1 MATPLFLFY
10 MFKGVT
16 AFVVLFH
23 SVLLM
28 AQQPGNISFTVSM
41 PAPATHIF
49 HVVMQCKG
57 VRKDTVEFKM
67 PMWMPG
73 YYQIMNYPDKLSQF
87 AATSSTGKELTWH
100 KSGINSWKVETRG
113 NDAFNIS
120 YDILADRSFVATS
133 YLDSAHGYLASPGV
147 FLYPAGML
155 NTPLTLQ
162 LQLNPAWN
170 SVATGLAAVP
180 DKKYTFI
187 APDFDALYDSPVLMG
202 DLDSLPVFTV
212 KGKPH
217 YFVAFK
223 PGEFDRAAF
232 IRDLQKIVAAGVDII
247 GDIPYPFYIFL
258 GLGPGPGGIEH
269 LNSACVSFSGKGL
282 NTEGGKIGMY
292 SFLAHEYFHHYN
304 VKRIRPI
311 ELGPFDYDK
320 GSKTKMLWLSEGI
333 TVYYEYIILKRAGL
347 ISQQQ
352 LLDIFSRSITAY
364 ENKPGRWFQ
373 TPAEASYETWNDG
386 PFGATGDRANKTIS
400 PYDKGPLL
408 GLLLDFKIRHETNGR
423 RSLDDLMRLLYK
435 KYYQQLGRGFTEDE
449 FRKEADKLAG
459 VSLADFFDYIY
470 TLKKVDYI
478 TYLQYAGLQANIKT
492 QAGGDSVY
500 TISPAPNATRKAN
513 TIFRHWLGE

>member
-1 MATPLFLFY
+1 MA
-10 MFKGVT
+10 

-23 SVLLM
+23 SLLLM
-28 AQQPGNISFTVSM
+28 AQQPGVNISFTVSM
-41 PAPATHIF
+41 SATAEHTF

-57 VRKDTVEFKM
+57 LIKDTVELKM

-87 AATSSTGKELTWH
+87 SATSSTGKVLTWR
-100 KSGINSWKVETRG
+100 KSSSNSWKVATAG
-113 NDAFNIS
+113 NNEFSIS

-133 YLDSAHGYLASPGV
+133 YLDSAYGYLAPPGV

-155 NTPLTLQ
+155 NTKITVKLE
-162 LQLNPAWN
+162 LNPAWN
-170 SVATGLAAVP
+170 SVATGLAAVQN
-180 DKKYTFI
+180 KRTTFI
-187 APDFDALYDSPVLMG
+187 APDFDVLYDSPILMG
-202 DLDSLPVFTV
+202 NLDSLPVFTV

-223 PGEFDRAAF
+223 PGEFDRTAF

-258 GLGPGPGGIEH
+258 GLGAGPGGIEH
-269 LNSACVSFSGKGL
+269 LNSACVSFNGKGL

-320 GSKTKMLWLSEGI
+320 GSKTKMLWFSEGL

-352 LLDIFSRSITAY
+352 LLEIFSRSITAY

-373 TPAEASYETWNDG
+373 TPAEASYETWDDG
-386 PFGATGDRANKTIS
+386 PFGATGERANKTIS

-423 RSLDDLMRLLYK
+423 RSLDDLMRMLYK
-435 KYYQQLGRGFTEDE
+435 KYYQQLGRGFSEDE
-449 FRKEADKLAG
+449 FRKEAEKLAG

-470 TLKKVDYI
+470 TLKKVDY
-478 TYLQYAGLQANIKT
+478 TRYLQYAGLQATIKP
-492 QAGGDSVY
+492 QPGGDSVY
-500 TISPAPNATRKAN
+500 TISPAPNITKKAN
-513 TIFRHWLGE
+513 TLFRHWLGE

>member
-1 MATPLFLFY
+1 
-10 MFKGVT
+10 MFKRIA
-16 AFVVLFH
+16 AFVVFFH
-23 SVLLM
+23 SILLI
-28 AQQPGNISFTVSM
+28 AQQPGVAISFTVSM
-41 PAPATHIF
+41 PAPSSHKF

-57 VRKDTVEFKM
+57 LKKDTVGFKM

-87 AATSSTGKELTWH
+87 AATSSTGKGLTWN
-100 KSGINSWKVETRG
+100 KSSTNSWKIETG
-113 NDAFNIS
+113 GIDEFSIS
-120 YDILADRSFVATS
+120 YDILADRAFVATS
-133 YLDSAHGYLASPGV
+133 YLDEEHGYLAPPGV

-155 NTPLTLQ
+155 NAKITLTLE
-162 LQLNPAWN
+162 LYPAWKT
-170 SVATGLAAVP
+170 VATGLTAVADKRSTFMAA
-180 DKKYTFI
+180 
-187 APDFDALYDSPVLMG
+187 DFDVLYDSPVLMG
-202 DLDSLPVFTV
+202 DLDSLPAFTV

-223 PGEFDRAAF
+223 SGEFDRATF
-232 IRDLQKIVAAGVDII
+232 VRDLQKIVAAAVDII

-258 GLGPGPGGIEH
+258 GLGSGPGGIEH

-282 NTEGGKIGMY
+282 NTEAGKIGMY

-311 ELGPFDYDK
+311 ELGPFDYDN
-320 GSKTKMLWLSEGI
+320 GSKTRMLWLSEGI

-386 PFGATGDRANKTIS
+386 PFGATGERANKTIS

-408 GLLLDFKIRHETNGR
+408 GLLLDFKIRHETKGHH
-423 RSLDDLMRLLYK
+423 SLDDLMRLLYK

-449 FRKEADKLAG
+449 FRKEAEKLAG
-459 VSLADFFDYIY
+459 VSLTDFFDYIY
-470 TLKKVDYI
+470 TLKKVDY
-478 TYLQYAGLQANIKT
+478 TSYLKYGGLQATIKT
-492 QAGGDSVY
+492 QPNGHNVY
-500 TISPAPNATRKAN
+500 TLSPAPNPTRKAAA
-513 TIFRHWLGE
+513 IFQRWLGQ

>member
-1 MATPLFLFY
+1 V
-10 MFKGVT
+10 FKRVA
-16 AFVVLFH
+16 AFVVFFH
-23 SVLLM
+23 SILLM
-28 AQQPGNISFTVSM
+28 AQQPAVNISFTVSM
-41 PAPATHIF
+41 PAPSSHKF

-57 VRKDTVEFKM
+57 LKKEMIELKM

-87 AATSSTGKELTWH
+87 TATDSTGERLAWN
-100 KSGINSWKVETRG
+100 KSSANSWKVETG
-113 NDAFNIS
+113 GTDELNVS

-133 YLDSAHGYLASPGV
+133 YLDEEHGYLAPPGV

-155 NTPLTLQ
+155 NTKVTLK
-162 LQLNPAWN
+162 LELNPAWN
-170 SVATGLAAVP
+170 AVATGLATVQ
-180 DKKYTFI
+180 DKRCTFM
-187 APDFDALYDSPVLMG
+187 ATDFDVLYDSPVLMG
-202 DLDSLPVFTV
+202 NLDSLPVFTV

-223 PGEFDRAAF
+223 PGEFDKATF
-232 IRDLQKIVAAGVDII
+232 IRDLQRIVAAAVEII

-282 NTEGGKIGMY
+282 NTEGGKSGMY

-304 VKRIRPI
+304 VKRIRPL
-311 ELGPFDYDK
+311 ELGPFDYDN

-352 LLDIFSRSITAY
+352 LLEIFSRSITAY

-386 PFGATGDRANKTIS
+386 PFGATGERANKTIS

-408 GLLLDFKIRHETNGR
+408 GLLLDFKIRHETKGR

-449 FRKEADKLAG
+449 FRQEAEKLAG
-459 VSLADFFDYIY
+459 VSLTDFFDYIY
-470 TLKKVDYI
+470 TLKKVDYT
-478 TYLQYAGLQANIKT
+478 TYLQYGGLQAAIKT
-492 QAGGDSVY
+492 HPNGDSVY
-500 TISPAPNATRKAN
+500 TISPAPNTTKKASAL
-513 TIFRHWLGE
+513 FRHWLGE

>member
-1 MATPLFLFY
+1 MLKRIA
-10 MFKGVT
+10 
-16 AFVVLFH
+16 AFVVFFH
-23 SVLLM
+23 SMLLV
-28 AQQPGNISFTVSM
+28 AQQPGVDISFTVSM
-41 PAPATHIF
+41 PSPASHKF

-57 VRKDTVEFKM
+57 IKKDTVEFKM

-73 YYQIMNYPDKLSQF
+73 YYQIMNYADKLSQF
-87 AATSSTGKELTWH
+87 AATSSTGKNLAWH
-100 KSGINSWKVETRG
+100 KSGTNSWTVETG
-113 NDAFNIS
+113 GINEFNIS
-120 YDILADRSFVATS
+120 YEILADRSFVATS
-133 YLDSAHGYLASPGV
+133 YLDEEHGYLASPGI

-155 NTPLTLQ
+155 NTKVTLM
-162 LQLNPAWN
+162 LDLNPAWN
-170 SVATGLAAVP
+170 TVATGLAAVP
-180 DKKYTFI
+180 DKRYTFM
-187 APDFDALYDSPVLMG
+187 ASDFDVLYDSPVLMG
-202 DLDSLPVFTV
+202 NLDSLPVFKV

-232 IRDLQKIVAAGVDII
+232 IRDLQKIVAAAADII
-247 GDIPYPFYIFL
+247 GDIPYPFYVFL
-258 GLGPGPGGIEH
+258 GLGAGPGGIEH

-304 VKRIRPI
+304 VKRIRPV
-311 ELGPFDYDK
+311 ELGPFDYDR

-352 LLDIFSRSITAY
+352 LLEIFSKSISAY

-386 PFGATGDRANKTIS
+386 PFGATGERANKTIS

-408 GLLLDFKIRHETNGR
+408 GLLLDFKIRHETNNR

-449 FRKEADKLAG
+449 FRKEAEKLAG
-459 VSLADFFDYIY
+459 VPLIGFFDYIY
-470 TLKKVDYI
+470 TLKKVDYT
-478 TYLQYAGLQANIKT
+478 TYLQYGGLQATIK
-492 QAGGDSVY
+492 ALPNGDSTY
-500 TISPAPNATRKAN
+500 TISPAPNATRKAAP
-513 TIFRHWLGE
+513 IYKRWLGE